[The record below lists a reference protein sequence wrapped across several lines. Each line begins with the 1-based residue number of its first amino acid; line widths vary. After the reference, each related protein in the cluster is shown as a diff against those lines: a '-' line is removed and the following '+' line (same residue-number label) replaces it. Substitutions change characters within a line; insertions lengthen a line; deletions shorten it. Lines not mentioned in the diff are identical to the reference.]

1 MNDTIEQVGAVD
13 PTKETSPI
21 VEGEPETG
29 DASKSALCYFNGV
42 AYSPGAQV
50 CSAGN
55 RLFCQSSGNWTS
67 LGNC

>member
-1 MNDTIEQVGAVD
+1 MTDTIEQVGEID

-29 DASKSALCYFNGV
+29 DASKGALCYFNGV

-55 RLFCQSSGNWTS
+55 RLYCQSSGNWTS

>member
-1 MNDTIEQVGAVD
+1 MTDTIEQVGEID

-29 DASKSALCYFNGV
+29 DASNRALCFFNGV

-50 CSAGN
+50 CSAGR
-55 RLFCQSSGNWTS
+55 RLLFNSTGNWQNVGS
-67 LGNC
+67 C